1 MYQLEVQI
9 NNLRINQLSKETFEW
24 YISYLNT
31 VDIKDLKSYS
41 TYLSDNC
48 IMQINNNQPTEGK
61 DSILKD
67 LSSFWKSFDKV
78 THDLLNIYGNDYSFV
93 LEALNH
99 FIKNNGK
106 HITIRAV
113 AFTDR
118 NNEGL
123 VSSVRLYADL
133 SPLFSND

>member
-9 NNLRINQLSKETFEW
+9 NNLRINQLSKEAFEW
-24 YISYLNT
+24 YLGYLNT
-31 VDIKDLKSYS
+31 VDIKDLKSYGA
-41 TYLSDNC
+41 YLSDNC
-48 IMQINNNQPTEGK
+48 RMQINNDQPTESK
-61 DSILKD
+61 ESILKD
-67 LSSFWKSFDKV
+67 LASFWKSFEKV
-78 THDLLNIYGNDYSFV
+78 NHDLLNIYGNDYSFV

-106 HITIRAV
+106 YITIRAV

-133 SPLFSND
+133 SSLFSND